1 MNYLQWIDDQI
12 AGHEREIA
20 RLTIARGVVEQA
32 SSDVRAH
39 APKEPKPKKAKGRFI
54 KGKTR
59 DAIVD
64 VMKIMRDAGDLPAM
78 SADITKVVRANH
90 EGLTEKA
97 VWNAMYNARATGHIV
112 RDTAGRYDLPPLP
125 PKPASMVGEDAA

>member
-20 RLTIARGVVEQA
+20 RLTIARSVVEQA

-39 APKEPKPKKAKGRFI
+39 APKEPKEPKPRKTKGKFI

-78 SADITKVVRANH
+78 SSDITKVVRANN

-112 RDTAGRYDLPPLP
+112 RDAEGRYDLP
-125 PKPASMVGEDAA
+125 KPVEAAPEQAA